1 MGQSLVGWRMPD
13 AKTVYQRLLGCDM
26 LDITG
31 GDMVVGDSFV
41 VDLYDTNEDSDVHIV
56 EELVLSSNDSSVWES
71 VFRQ

>member
-1 MGQSLVGWRMPD
+1 MPD

-26 LDITG
+26 L
-31 GDMVVGDSFV
+31 DMVVGDSFV

-56 EELVLSSNDSSVWES
+56 EELVSSSNDSSVWES